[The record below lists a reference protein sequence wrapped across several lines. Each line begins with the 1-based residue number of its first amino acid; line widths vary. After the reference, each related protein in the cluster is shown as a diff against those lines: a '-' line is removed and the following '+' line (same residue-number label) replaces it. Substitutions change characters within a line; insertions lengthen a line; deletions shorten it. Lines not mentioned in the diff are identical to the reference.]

1 MLKDELLKNIGKT
14 MNVKSYHEY
23 ESIKLVDVYYDENY
37 YETWLAKF
45 DLGICGLEIK
55 VDNIKSIEILDQSNC
70 KRKIKMISRE
80 EMIKA
85 DGKYVNIDYKNG
97 EKLKNVYVIEYLD
110 AESEE
115 EENSLELDKIL
126 VLQSE
131 IEKIEILDQE
141 QL

>member
-1 MLKDELLKNIGKT
+1 MVIKI
-14 MNVKSYHEY
+14 HE
-23 ESIKLVDVYYDENY
+23 V
-37 YETWLAKF
+37 
-45 DLGICGLEIK
+45 
-55 VDNIKSIEILDQSNC
+55 KSIEILDQSNC

-131 IEKIEILDQE
+131 IEKIEISDQE

>member
-1 MLKDELLKNIGKT
+1 MVIKI
-14 MNVKSYHEY
+14 HE
-23 ESIKLVDVYYDENY
+23 V
-37 YETWLAKF
+37 
-45 DLGICGLEIK
+45 
-55 VDNIKSIEILDQSNC
+55 KSIEILDQSNC

>member
-1 MLKDELLKNIGKT
+1 
-14 MNVKSYHEY
+14 
-23 ESIKLVDVYYDENY
+23 
-37 YETWLAKF
+37 
-45 DLGICGLEIK
+45 
-55 VDNIKSIEILDQSNC
+55 
-70 KRKIKMISRE
+70 MISRE

-115 EENSLELDKIL
+115 ENSLELDKIL

-131 IEKIEILDQE
+131 IEKIEILD
-141 QL
+141 

>member
-1 MLKDELLKNIGKT
+1 
-14 MNVKSYHEY
+14 
-23 ESIKLVDVYYDENY
+23 
-37 YETWLAKF
+37 
-45 DLGICGLEIK
+45 
-55 VDNIKSIEILDQSNC
+55 
-70 KRKIKMISRE
+70 MISRE

-97 EKLKNVYVIEYLD
+97 KKLKNVYVIEYLD

-131 IEKIEILDQE
+131 IEKIEILD
-141 QL
+141 

>member
-1 MLKDELLKNIGKT
+1 
-14 MNVKSYHEY
+14 
-23 ESIKLVDVYYDENY
+23 
-37 YETWLAKF
+37 
-45 DLGICGLEIK
+45 
-55 VDNIKSIEILDQSNC
+55 
-70 KRKIKMISRE
+70 MISRE

-131 IEKIEILDQE
+131 IEKIEILD
-141 QL
+141 